1 MLEAARE
8 ADDAD
13 GVAEAERVVATVW
26 FELRSEIFIDLDEK
40 VQERQ
45 SYSGLS
51 CPSMKRVNKVLKTF
65 GEGGR

>member
-1 MLEAARE
+1 MLEATRE

-13 GVAEAERVVATVW
+13 GVAEAETVVATVW
-26 FELRSEIFIDLDEK
+26 FEFRSEVFINLDEK

-51 CPSMKRVNKVLKTF
+51 GPS
-65 GEGGR
+65 